1 MKMIKM
7 RNQESKMT
15 KKKYLLE
22 LLELEDVLAS
32 LRIRLAEAE
41 DTLHAIRNGGVDA
54 LVIAGENGEQI
65 FTLNGTDYLYRV
77 LIEDMSEGAVIMT
90 KKGIIIYANRCF
102 ADFLRVP
109 LEKVIGSVAE
119 NWFTADSQQIFESA
133 LRLDD
138 TEKKTGELRLIA
150 SDGTQVPIY
159 FSVNRVSN
167 LSDYICLV
175 ATDLTEIH
183 AQKQKEALILTEQLV
198 TAKKF
203 HCELQAAIDKQLETE
218 KYLRDLQEN
227 LEETVLQRTAD
238 LVQARN
244 AAEAANV
251 AKSIFIASM
260 SHELRTPLHA
270 ILGFSELMKHD
281 ATATIKQKE
290 MLEIIHS
297 SGVHLLS
304 MINDV
309 LDISKIEAGQGLEL
323 NIHPFDL
330 VALLQ
335 EIGDM
340 INFQAAT
347 KQLSFRLE
355 VATDI
360 PRFVKTDCGKLR
372 QVLLNLLD
380 NAIKFTK
387 QGEIFLRATSE
398 LLPDGKSNLIIEVID
413 NGVGIPLDKQ
423 EALFKPFIQLVE
435 KKSDTIGIGLGLT
448 ISKSLIELMS
458 GNLSVTSV
466 LGEGSTFRI
475 ELPVTVLL
483 ANENNVV
490 TNEEHPPIKNP
501 MSLKMTP
508 EMLSQLPL
516 TLRQRLREMALEL
529 DLEEID
535 KMITQIDRIAPQIA
549 EGLGELAKTYQFEQ
563 IVQLTE

>member
-1 MKMIKM
+1 MNSAKN
-7 RNQESKMT
+7 RESKMT

-22 LLELEDVLAS
+22 LLELEEVLAA
-32 LRIRLAEAE
+32 LRIRLGEAE

-54 LVIAGENGEQI
+54 LVISGENGEQI

-109 LEKVIGSVAE
+109 LEKVIGTVAE
-119 NWFTADSQQIFESA
+119 NWFTADSQQIFESI
-133 LRLDD
+133 LKDGN
-138 TEKKTGELRLIA
+138 EKKTGELRLIA

-159 FSVNRVSN
+159 FSANCVSN
-167 LSDYICLV
+167 LPDHICLV
-175 ATDLTEIH
+175 ATNLTKIH
-183 AQKQKEALILTEQLV
+183 AQKQKEAAILTEQLV

-227 LEETVLQRTAD
+227 LEETVLKRTAD

-244 AAEAANV
+244 AAEAANL
-251 AKSIFIASM
+251 AKSTFIASM

-281 ATATIKQKE
+281 ATATEKQKE
-290 MLEIIHS
+290 TLEIIHS

-309 LDISKIEAGQGLEL
+309 LDISKIEAGKGLEL
-323 NIHPFDL
+323 NIQSFDL
-330 VALLQ
+330 VKMLQ
-335 EIGDM
+335 EISDM
-340 INFQAAT
+340 IDFQVAA
-347 KQLSFRLE
+347 KQLNFILDI
-355 VATDI
+355 APDI
-360 PRFVKTDCGKLR
+360 PRFIKTDCGKLR

-387 QGEIFLRATSE
+387 WGEVFLRATSE
-398 LLPDGKSNLIIEVID
+398 LLPDEKSNLIIEVID
-413 NGVGIPLDKQ
+413 SGVGIPLDKQ
-423 EALFKPFIQLVE
+423 EALFRPFMQLVE
-435 KKSDTIGIGLGLT
+435 KKCDTIGIGLGLT

-466 LGEGSTFRI
+466 PGKGSIFRI
-475 ELPVTVLL
+475 ELPVTIL

-490 TNEEHPPIKNP
+490 TTKEEHSPTKKP
-501 MSLKMTP
+501 MPLKITP

-516 TLRQRLREMALEL
+516 TLRQHLREMALEL
-529 DLEEID
+529 DIEEID
-535 KMITQIDRIAPQIA
+535 KTITQIDHIAPRVA
-549 EGLGELAKTYQFEQ
+549 EGLEELAKTYQFEQ